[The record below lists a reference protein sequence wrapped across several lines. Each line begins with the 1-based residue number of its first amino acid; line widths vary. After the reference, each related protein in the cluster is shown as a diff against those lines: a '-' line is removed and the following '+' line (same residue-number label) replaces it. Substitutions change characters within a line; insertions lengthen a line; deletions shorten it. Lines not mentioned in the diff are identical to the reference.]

1 MHETKGAFY
10 AKYSVLMTVR
20 SVEEMWA
27 PFRVS
32 IHVGELSLRVLRDSD
47 IAAIHGVSAAEIFG
61 EPLPEYT
68 FPWLKQKPDPSFRWA
83 HRAQMSPEEW
93 SLDFGV
99 HLDGEVIG
107 SVDLRAK
114 SFADNG
120 EVETGS
126 WIYHR
131 LQGRGMGTQVRH
143 AAAVFCFDY
152 LRARRLR
159 SEWEPGNAAS
169 QAVSRKLGYT
179 IEGNKAVL
187 RKEDYQPGPEVAV
200 AGMSEELRA
209 MLGANFAV

>member
-1 MHETKGAFY
+1 
-10 AKYSVLMTVR
+10 
-20 SVEEMWA
+20 MWA
-27 PFRVS
+27 PFRLS
-32 IHVGELSLRVLRDSD
+32 IHVGDLTLRVLRDSD

-83 HRAQMSPEEW
+83 HRVQMSPEEW

-114 SFADNG
+114 NFPDNH
-120 EVETGS
+120 EVVTGS

-131 LQGRGMGTQVRH
+131 LQGRGIGTQIRH
-143 AAAVFCFDY
+143 AVAVFCFDC
-152 LRARRLR
+152 LGARRLR
-159 SEWEPGNAAS
+159 SEWEPGNEAS

-179 IEGNKAVL
+179 IDGNTAVL
-187 RKEDYQPGPEVAV
+187 YAEDYRPGPDVTV
-200 AGMSEELRA
+200 AGMSEELRE
-209 MLGANFAV
+209 LLRF

>member
-1 MHETKGAFY
+1 MLAMAVKGI
-10 AKYSVLMTVR
+10 
-20 SVEEMWA
+20 EEMWA
-27 PFRVS
+27 PFRIS
-32 IHVGELSLRVLRDSD
+32 IQVGDLTLRVLRDSD

-68 FPWLKQKPDPSFRWA
+68 FPWLKEKPDPSFRWA

-99 HLDGEVIG
+99 HLDGEIIG

-114 SFADNG
+114 SFPDNH
-120 EVETGS
+120 EVVTGS

-131 LQGRGMGTQVRH
+131 LQGRGIGTQVRH

-152 LRARRLR
+152 LGAHRLR
-159 SEWEPGNAAS
+159 SEWDPGNEAS
-169 QAVSRKLGYT
+169 QAVSRKLGYI

-187 RKEDYQPGPEVAV
+187 RKEDYQPGPAV
-200 AGMSEELRA
+200 TVSGMSEELGEL
-209 MLGANFAV
+209 LGVRCPK

>member
-1 MHETKGAFY
+1 
-10 AKYSVLMTVR
+10 MTVR

-32 IHVGELSLRVLRDSD
+32 IHVGDLTLRVLRDND
-47 IAAIHGVSAAEIFG
+47 IAAIHGVTAAEIFG
-61 EPLPEYT
+61 EPLPDYT

-83 HRAQMSPEEW
+83 HRAQMSPDEW

-114 SFADNG
+114 SFPDNH

-131 LQGRGMGTQVRH
+131 LQGCGIGTQVRH

-152 LRARRLR
+152 LGARTLR
-159 SEWEPGNAAS
+159 SEWEPGNEAS

-187 RKEDYQPGPEVAV
+187 SKEDYQPGPEVIV
-200 AGMSEELRA
+200 AGMSEELREL
-209 MLGANFAV
+209 LGANFAV